1 MPARGETTSVNK
13 LKSMIR
19 QTKRLLGKES
29 IEPGTRIEAE
39 RRLRAMELELEESM
53 QSNKERHL
61 RRDTTRSSFLS
72 GRN

>member
-53 QSNKERHL
+53 QSNK
-61 RRDTTRSSFLS
+61 
-72 GRN
+72 